1 MQAKLSVRTID
12 NTSFFKY
19 YDGKS
24 FLVYFLY
31 PSLVLH
37 WRTLAENIQQL
48 SMNLRNAFF
57 ASFIELILNNLV
69 VFYRLRQRTQI
80 LLAYLVYMVGLKYSE
95 PNILASNGT
104 ETYPKIH
111 NRKRI

>member
-12 NTSFFKY
+12 NTSFFKN

-31 PSLVLH
+31 PSIVLH

-69 VFYRLRQRTQI
+69 VFLSLTTTNANFIGIFGIYGRTK
-80 LLAYLVYMVGLKYSE
+80 VF
-95 PNILASNGT
+95 
-104 ETYPKIH
+104 
-111 NRKRI
+111 

>member
-1 MQAKLSVRTID
+1 MQAKLSFRTID

-31 PSLVLH
+31 PSLVLY
-37 WRTLAENIQQL
+37 WRTLEENIQQL

-69 VFYRLRQRTQI
+69 VFLSLTTTNANFIGIFGIYGRTK
-80 LLAYLVYMVGLKYSE
+80 VF
-95 PNILASNGT
+95 
-104 ETYPKIH
+104 
-111 NRKRI
+111 

>member
-37 WRTLAENIQQL
+37 WGTLAENIQQL

-69 VFYRLRQRTQI
+69 VFLSLTTTNANFIGIFGIYGRTK
-80 LLAYLVYMVGLKYSE
+80 VF
-95 PNILASNGT
+95 
-104 ETYPKIH
+104 
-111 NRKRI
+111 

>member
-1 MQAKLSVRTID
+1 MPQEKRMQAKLSVRTID

-37 WRTLAENIQQL
+37 WRTLEENIQQL

-69 VFYRLRQRTQI
+69 VFLSLTTTNANFIGIFGIYGRTK
-80 LLAYLVYMVGLKYSE
+80 VF
-95 PNILASNGT
+95 
-104 ETYPKIH
+104 
-111 NRKRI
+111 

>member
-31 PSLVLH
+31 PSLVLL
-37 WRTLAENIQQL
+37 WRTLVKNIQQL

-69 VFYRLRQRTQI
+69 VFLSLTTTNANFIGIFGIYGRTK
-80 LLAYLVYMVGLKYSE
+80 VF
-95 PNILASNGT
+95 
-104 ETYPKIH
+104 
-111 NRKRI
+111 

>member
-1 MQAKLSVRTID
+1 MQAKLSVRTIN

-24 FLVYFLY
+24 FLVYFLC
-31 PSLVLH
+31 PSIVLL
-37 WRTLAENIQQL
+37 WRTLVKNIQQL

-69 VFYRLRQRTQI
+69 VFLSLTTTNANFIGIFGIFGRTK
-80 LLAYLVYMVGLKYSE
+80 VF
-95 PNILASNGT
+95 
-104 ETYPKIH
+104 
-111 NRKRI
+111 

>member
-69 VFYRLRQRTQI
+69 VFLALTTTNANFIGIFGIYGRTK
-80 LLAYLVYMVGLKYSE
+80 VF
-95 PNILASNGT
+95 
-104 ETYPKIH
+104 
-111 NRKRI
+111 

>member
-1 MQAKLSVRTID
+1 MNASETIGLTID

-31 PSLVLH
+31 PPLVLH

-48 SMNLRNAFF
+48 SINLRNAFF

-69 VFYRLRQRTQI
+69 VFLSLTTTNANFIGIFGIYGRTK
-80 LLAYLVYMVGLKYSE
+80 VF
-95 PNILASNGT
+95 
-104 ETYPKIH
+104 
-111 NRKRI
+111 

>member
-1 MQAKLSVRTID
+1 MPQKKWMQVKLSVRTID

-37 WRTLAENIQQL
+37 WFTLGEKIQQL
-48 SMNLRNAFF
+48 GMNVRNAFF
-57 ASFIELILNNLV
+57 A
-69 VFYRLRQRTQI
+69 
-80 LLAYLVYMVGLKYSE
+80 
-95 PNILASNGT
+95 
-104 ETYPKIH
+104 
-111 NRKRI
+111 

>member
-37 WRTLAENIQQL
+37 WRTLAKNIQQL

-69 VFYRLRQRTQI
+69 VFFI
-80 LLAYLVYMVGLKYSE
+80 AYDNE
-95 PNILASNGT
+95 
-104 ETYPKIH
+104 
-111 NRKRI
+111 RKFYWHIWYIW

>member
-37 WRTLAENIQQL
+37 WRTLAKNIQQL

-69 VFYRLRQRTQI
+69 VILSLTTTNANFIGIFGIYGRTK
-80 LLAYLVYMVGLKYSE
+80 VF
-95 PNILASNGT
+95 
-104 ETYPKIH
+104 
-111 NRKRI
+111 

>member
-37 WRTLAENIQQL
+37 WRTLTENIHYNI
-48 SMNLRNAFF
+48 MNVRNAFF

-69 VFYRLRQRTQI
+69 VYF
-80 LLAYLVYMVGLKYSE
+80 
-95 PNILASNGT
+95 
-104 ETYPKIH
+104 
-111 NRKRI
+111 

>member
-69 VFYRLRQRTQI
+69 VFLSLTTTNANFIGIFGIYGRTK
-80 LLAYLVYMVGLKYSE
+80 VF
-95 PNILASNGT
+95 
-104 ETYPKIH
+104 
-111 NRKRI
+111 